1 MCCIGRP
8 PFRAG
13 YREAT
18 APREDRWA
26 PAVLL
31 RAVLLCEDPDGIR
44 TVANFLPGK
53 GYLADAGKA

>member
-26 PAVLL
+26 PAAYTVLF
-31 RAVLLCEDPDGIR
+31 EDPDGIR
-44 TVANFLPGK
+44 IEGNFVPGK
-53 GYLADAGKA
+53 GHLADAGKA